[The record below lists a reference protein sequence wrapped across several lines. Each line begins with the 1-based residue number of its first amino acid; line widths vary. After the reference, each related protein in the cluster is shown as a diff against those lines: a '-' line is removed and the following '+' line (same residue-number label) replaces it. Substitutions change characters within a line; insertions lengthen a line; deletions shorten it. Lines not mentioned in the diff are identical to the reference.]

1 MPAHGQSCTVQLGVP
16 VGAAA
21 EAKDLASA
29 VWAHAAP
36 AFGGQTSVREAL
48 ERLRADP
55 MRTRDIGFALRLAD
69 EVAPS
74 PAAAHTAP
82 LVLRNLVAELA
93 GLTTV
98 EEHKQLAA
106 SWQ

>member
-1 MPAHGQSCTVQLGVP
+1 MPAHSKSCTVQPGAP
-16 VGAAA
+16 AGAAA
-21 EAKDLASA
+21 EANDLAEA
-29 VWAHAAP
+29 AWAGAATALGGHA
-36 AFGGQTSVREAL
+36 SVRETL

-55 MRTRDIGFALRLAD
+55 IRARDIGFALRLAD

-74 PAAAHTAP
+74 PAAAHTAL

-98 EEHKQLAA
+98 EEQKRLTAA
-106 SWQ
+106 WQ